1 MKIIEP
7 SGIGVPCCQDLT
19 ARPTRLGA
27 LSRQELA
34 MKFASIRVATR
45 NLEGLIAF
53 YQQLSGLEATRLA
66 DGFAEIRFGGATLAL
81 SAEQLI
87 ERFNAGAAVA
97 ASNRSAILEFEVDD
111 VDAVFARMRA
121 AQAELVMPATVMPWG
136 NRSLLL
142 RDPDGN
148 LVNVFSRPAR
158 QAN

>member
-1 MKIIEP
+1 M
-7 SGIGVPCCQDLT
+7 Q
-19 ARPTRLGA
+19 
-27 LSRQELA
+27 
-34 MKFASIRVATR
+34 FASIRVATR

-53 YQQLSGLEATRLA
+53 YQQLSCLEATRLA
-66 DGFAEIRFGGATLAL
+66 DGFAEIRFEGATLAL